1 MTKPLILLTN
11 DDGINAPGLRILAE
25 ETAKI
30 GDVVVIAPES
40 ERSAVGHGIT
50 LNRPLRAARVHRGK
64 RLFGYAVDGT
74 PADCV
79 KLAVKSLLARRPD
92 LVVSG
97 INPGPNAGINVIYSG
112 TVSAAVEA
120 AIMGLPAL
128 AVSLDSFTA
137 AEFVPAA
144 RVARCLA
151 EVVLQRGLPPGVL
164 LNCNVPALPLE
175 KIKGIKITRQG
186 TAGYRE
192 VIEKRVDPRGRD
204 YFWLG
209 GDLEFTREGDGTDSR
224 ALAGG
229 WVSVTPLRYDLTDGD
244 ALKVLEGWGIANLLP
259 EC

>member
-1 MTKPLILLTN
+1 MKPLIMITN
-11 DDGINAPGLRILAE
+11 DDGINAPGLRVLAE
-25 ETAKI
+25 EAAKI
-30 GDVVVIAPES
+30 GDIVVIAPES

-50 LNRPLRAARVHRGK
+50 LNRPLRAARVHRGE

-137 AEFVPAA
+137 AEFETAA

-151 EVVLQRGLPPGVL
+151 ETILQKGLPAGVL

-175 KIKGIKITRQG
+175 QIKGIRITRQG

-209 GDLEFTREGDGTDSR
+209 GDLEFSKEGDGTDSR
-224 ALAGG
+224 ALARG
-229 WVSVTPLRYDLTDGD
+229 WVSVTPLRYDLTDDD